1 MCFVIT
7 EFSPGVER
15 NTQGVREERGG
26 GLFSAGLSSVPSNKS
41 PVSAG
46 FRRCRRHRWPY
57 GAGMRTS
64 ARWWWRRDALPLRS
78 LVLLVPPFLLT
89 LQLLVIG
96 PRLPRTSRPG
106 SEGREGAIAF
116 SVINIDPGRNVRH
129 WKPTSRRPLIEA
141 VVGHA
146 VARAYEDENEMLS
159 RKVNRN
165 MKKTFWGFSLT

>member
-7 EFSPGVER
+7 GFSPGVER

-46 FRRCRRHRWPY
+46 FRRCRRHRSPH
-57 GAGMRTS
+57 GGGMRPR
-64 ARWWWRRDALPLRS
+64 ARWWRRDALPLRS

-96 PRLPRTSRPG
+96 RSPQTSRPG

-116 SVINIDPGRNVRH
+116 SVINIDPGRNARQ

-141 VVGHA
+141 VEGHA
-146 VARAYEDENEMLS
+146 VARAYADENEMLS

-165 MKKTFWGFSLT
+165 MKKLF